1 MQTVQTVLMTVL
13 TLGQTLCDVFAAVR
27 DSSMLYLYQGSCHQA
42 DRLSKRSKHA
52 QFNPSWPSTDLSPGV
67 SMPGGEPRIPLHTL
81 SHHQSILHPSG
92 SRTTSMPCFISRHN
106 GETRV
111 SSKTKDG
118 NTTRKADKQPN
129 LLDLQQLTN

>member
-67 SMPGGEPRIPLHTL
+67 SMPGGEPRYLCIP
-81 SHHQSILHPSG
+81 SP
-92 SRTTSMPCFISRHN
+92 TTSPSSTPLEAEPPPCLASFPGTMEKQGSVAKPKMEIQERQINSPIYL
-106 GETRV
+106 TF
-111 SSKTKDG
+111 SS
-118 NTTRKADKQPN
+118 
-129 LLDLQQLTN
+129 